1 MSGQHASLFENRLLR
16 ALSPADLHLLVPSLE
31 RVQLSLRQ
39 SLETA
44 HQPIDRVYFLESGLG
59 SVVASKDGGTT
70 VEVGLFGRDGMTG
83 TSIALGDTESPFDCF
98 TQMDGSAMRISA
110 DNLRK
115 AMSKSIAVTD
125 LLIHYARSLGIQTTY
140 TALANGQIKLEER
153 LARWI
158 LMVDDRVDHGSFLV
172 THEFLAMMLGVRR
185 PGVTVALQI
194 LESSHLIR
202 SQRGEIV
209 VKDREGLIRL
219 TKGTYGPSEEE
230 YERLTGIRL
239 GKSKPVPKD
248 DTPLATPARKATG
261 ANPATV
267 EDQT

>member
-1 MSGQHASLFENRLLR
+1 MTGQNMSVFKNRLLR
-16 ALSPADLHLLVPSLE
+16 ALSPADLGLLAPSLE

-44 HQPIDRVYFLESGLG
+44 HQPIDLVYFLESGLG
-59 SVVASKDGGTT
+59 SVVARKEGGTT

-83 TSIALGDTESPFDCF
+83 TSLALGDTESPFDCF

-110 DNLRK
+110 DNLRR
-115 AMSKSIAVTD
+115 AMSQSAAVTD
-125 LLIHYARSLGIQTTY
+125 LLMNYARALGIQTTY

-158 LMVDDRVDHGSFLV
+158 LMVDDRSDHDSFFV

-194 LESSHLIR
+194 LESRHLIK
-202 SQRGEIV
+202 SQRGEIF
-209 VKDREGLIRL
+209 VKDRDGLIGL
-219 TKGTYGPSEEE
+219 SKGTYGPAEEE
-230 YERLTGIRL
+230 YERLTGIPL
-239 GKSKPVPKD
+239 AKSKPVPND
-248 DTPLATPARKATG
+248 DAPLSRPA
-261 ANPATV
+261 
-267 EDQT
+267 

>member
-1 MSGQHASLFENRLLR
+1 MTGQNQNESKNRLLR
-16 ALSPADLHLLVPSLE
+16 ALSPADLGLLSPRLE

-44 HQPIDRVYFLESGLG
+44 HQPIDLVYFLESGLG
-59 SVVASKDGGTT
+59 SVVARKEGGAT

-83 TSIALGDTESPFDCF
+83 TSLALGDTESPFDCF

-110 DNLRK
+110 DDLRK
-115 AMSKSIAVTD
+115 AMSQSAAVTD
-125 LLIHYARSLGIQTTY
+125 LLMHYARSLGIQTTY

-158 LMVDDRVDHGSFLV
+158 LMVDDRVDHNSFFV
-172 THEFLAMMLGVRR
+172 THEFLAMMLGVHR

-194 LESSHLIR
+194 LESQNLIK
-202 SQRGEIV
+202 SQRGEIF
-209 VKDREGLIRL
+209 VKDREGLIGL
-219 TKGTYGPSEEE
+219 TKGTYGPAEEE

-239 GKSKPVPKD
+239 GKSTPVSH
-248 DTPLATPARKATG
+248 
-261 ANPATV
+261 
-267 EDQT
+267 

>member
-1 MSGQHASLFENRLLR
+1 MSRESICMFKNRLLS
-16 ALSPADLHLLVPSLE
+16 ALSPADLVLLAPDLE

-44 HQPIDRVYFLESGLG
+44 HQPIDLVYFLESGLG
-59 SVVASKDGGTT
+59 SVVARKEGGTA

-83 TSIALGDTESPFDCF
+83 TSLALGDTESPFDCF

-115 AMSKSIAVTD
+115 AMSQSVAVTD
-125 LLIHYARSLGIQTTY
+125 LLRHYARAIGIQTTY
-140 TALANGQIKLEER
+140 TALANAQIKLEER

-158 LMVDDRVDHGSFLV
+158 LMVDDRVDYDSFIV

-185 PGVTVALQI
+185 AGVTVALQI
-194 LESSHLIR
+194 LESRSLIK

-209 VKDREGLIRL
+209 VKDREGLISL
-219 TKGTYGPSEEE
+219 TRGTYGPAEEE
-230 YERLTGIRL
+230 YERLTGI
-239 GKSKPVPKD
+239 
-248 DTPLATPARKATG
+248 PLARSMPLPNDDAPLSRPA
-261 ANPATV
+261 
-267 EDQT
+267 

>member
-1 MSGQHASLFENRLLR
+1 MTEQNTSVFKNRLLR
-16 ALSPADLHLLVPSLE
+16 ALSPADLGLLAPSLE
-31 RVQLSLRQ
+31 RVQLRLRQ

-44 HQPIDRVYFLESGLG
+44 HQPIDLVYFLESGLG
-59 SVVASKDGGTT
+59 SVVARKEGGTT

-83 TSIALGDTESPFDCF
+83 TSLALGDTESPFDCF

-110 DNLRK
+110 DNLHI
-115 AMSKSIAVTD
+115 AMSQSVAITD
-125 LLIHYARSLGIQTTY
+125 LLMHYARALGIQTTY

-158 LMVDDRVDHGSFLV
+158 LMVDDRVDHDGFFV

-209 VKDREGLIRL
+209 VKDREGLISL
-219 TKGTYGPSEEE
+219 TKGTYGPAEEE
-230 YERLTGIRL
+230 YERLTGIPL
-239 GKSKPVPKD
+239 GNSKPIPKD
-248 DTPLATPARKATG
+248 DAPLSG
-261 ANPATV
+261 LV
-267 EDQT
+267 